1 MLTWWAVGTWAV
13 AAIGGLAMAVLFL
26 RHNGMRQSERDAI
39 GPLRVFPHVGA
50 AVVGFVLWVIYAVDD
65 NDAFGWAA
73 VVAICIAFLIAG
85 TFLVT
90 RDQHRRRELDR
101 LRGRSASAGVGTDAP
116 SAAGI
121 PAESNL
127 PVVLASGH
135 GLLGAGTL
143 ILVPLQ
149 MAGVGGS

>member
-1 MLTWWAVGTWAV
+1 MLTWWAVGTWA
-13 AAIGGLAMAVLFL
+13 AAAGGGLAMVALFL

-50 AVVGFVLWVIYAVDD
+50 AVVGFVLWVIYAIND

-101 LRGRSASAGVGTDAP
+101 LRGRSAAAGVGTDAS
-116 SAAGI
+116 SATGI
-121 PAESNL
+121 PAESHI

-143 ILVPLQ
+143 ILVLLQ